1 MSGNI
6 VLPKLAVFGPEKE
19 GEGDALGQQK
29 QRRTKHSK
37 RRASVLPSVPHGQTS
52 RATHGKPPT
61 VEKKSSLKIDVR
73 HSGEFLPTIQEPR
86 HAASKGE
93 TSGMKNKFLTFL
105 YLQHAVYGTGTYGQR
120 GRAIRDRTDKN
131 KLSVEGTDIR
141 LPPPKAP
148 TEPRRKS
155 LQNVKSTSTVS
166 SEGSLENQAPEA
178 DDPQTVQKRLHTL
191 MNIHSMGI
199 PIEITNKDYVPGVI
213 CRPLFHCA
221 RCRDVW
227 DRLGEVPGSCDQP
240 SRPVRGNAFWL
251 TREASTGLMQGV
263 DPKSQAIRM
272 KAGRHGEKLLLMGAT
287 TGSHRLL
294 YDEEASSLLSLLRDL
309 RHQAAARREEE
320 EEDDD
325 YWSYGTDEFSEEDL
339 DVEDDGKEGTSM
351 RASHRKEGRRR
362 AQKASVRRRG
372 SLETAPESHASS
384 QDSGF
389 TSQQGGGAGHGLLPM
404 LLRILEKDS
413 RPGSTKVLG
422 DLDERQLV
430 LQLLDASDDID
441 DAAWAEEGAHFLNSL
456 KSNHVVRL
464 TPNNLPALVA
474 EIKRGTIAV
483 QTGPDGSIR
492 LGTYGPDGVF
502 VPFEASDEDGRPISE
517 QFARMLESTLTSQLT
532 QVLSSGGSTDPDSKG
547 AAGLLKALM
556 NNSDLAASVGGSDV
570 SDIVNKLR
578 EHLADDKQTKAKEGP
593 FETARMAD
601 FMIDIMKTILKD
613 GKLLTEDQVKQVLK
627 SGGNE
632 DLLLKRLSDGRL
644 YFGVKDHNG
653 EFVPFGTYGEDGVF
667 YFGAMDGNGTFQLTG
682 RVDHTGNFEPGV
694 IKDDGLF
701 HVVEDGVSEAMASV
715 MSKLKGQPGWLKQ
728 YVETRIRRQEVV
740 VHIPDHA
747 GLDVTGEGTDLSNDE
762 DTDSGKT
769 AIERQKRSKD
779 DPLYDIRAADGPTTS
794 DLRQQYDSSSY
805 EPFQRDAKGQKPG
818 GQTDSQAV
826 MGKEGRTGIAQ
837 DVTADKTSDMKGRE
851 GSFMSSRES
860 SSLEPRL
867 EERHKVMI
875 GSKNI
880 KTLRQGKKA
889 QEREKIKNKFVKNRT
904 GKPDTQPGKLADY
917 PSTPAQETGTPS
929 LVSREGTFSS
939 MVGSE
944 TSISEALLRQRRV
957 SVSSNQDNSVGSK
970 VPGSDGR
977 AVHLGADGRDG
988 LAVQTEETGSQ
999 DTPSR
1004 KRREIVKKTRLSNQA
1019 TRYPNRANQGE
1030 GMADSTGHDR
1040 GGEDGMVGS
1049 QQDLKNGQKLASL
1062 SYKVGTDLS
1071 DERLQSIGI
1080 EGDDSNSLPARGLAP
1095 LPKSVKRSSDVQGML
1110 SPTPHFPDPKRNT
1123 LPPLPTVDNSGRAFK
1138 SPRYRR
1144 STTSLA
1150 APVVPTT
1157 EGDLDGTTEFTV
1169 SASNKNES
1177 SEESSNSTET
1187 ESGSSDSSSESEFES
1202 VSRKRQRHKID
1213 LPDLDGISALSF
1225 TRAFTYSYLPLPL
1238 AYRERN
1244 NKLKARAALFNQLKK
1259 PIKPARKARPTKQD
1273 IGVNTDTKVDKT
1285 KKEKKTKSNR

>member
-1 MSGNI
+1 MSPVKCDEVIYPDEVPYALDSPCHFEDGMGDDI
-6 VLPKLAVFGPEKE
+6 LA
-19 GEGDALGQQK
+19 
-29 QRRTKHSK
+29 
-37 RRASVLPSVPHGQTS
+37 RASVLPSVPHGQTS
-52 RATHGKPPT
+52 RTTLGKPP
-61 VEKKSSLKIDVR
+61 VEKTTSSLKIDVR

-86 HAASKGE
+86 HAASTGE
-93 TSGMKNKFLTFL
+93 STGGMKNKFLAFL

-155 LQNVKSTSTVS
+155 LN
-166 SEGSLENQAPEA
+166 
-178 DDPQTVQKRLHTL
+178 
-191 MNIHSMGI
+191 
-199 PIEITNKDYVPGVI
+199 ITNKDYVPGVI

-287 TGSHRLL
+287 TGSHRML
-294 YDEEASSLLSLLRDL
+294 YDDEASSLLSLLRDL
-309 RHQAAARREEE
+309 RHQAAARREE

-362 AQKASVRRRG
+362 AQKVSVRRRG

-404 LLRILEKDS
+404 LLWILEKDS

-556 NNSDLAASVGGSDV
+556 NNSDLAASVSGSDV
-570 SDIVNKLR
+570 TDIVNKLR
-578 EHLADDKQTKAKEGP
+578 EHLADGKQTKANEGQ

-613 GKLLTEDQVKQVLK
+613 GKLLTEDEVKQVLK

-632 DLLLKRLSDGRL
+632 DILLKRLADGRL

-653 EFVPFGTYGEDGVF
+653 QFVPFGTYGEDGVF

-682 RVDHTGNFEPGV
+682 RVDHTGSFEPGV
-694 IKDDGLF
+694 VKDDGLF
-701 HVVEDGVSEAMASV
+701 HVVEEGVSEAMASV

-728 YVETRIRRQEVV
+728 YVETKIRRQEVV
-740 VHIPDHA
+740 VHVPDNG
-747 GLDVTGEGTDLSNDE
+747 GLDVTGEGTELSNDE
-762 DTDSGKT
+762 DTDSGRT
-769 AIERQKRSKD
+769 ATERQKRSKD

-818 GQTDSQAV
+818 GQTDSQSQAV
-826 MGKEGRTGIAQ
+826 KDGEGRASIAQ
-837 DVTADKTSDMKGRE
+837 DVTEDKTSDIKGRS

-889 QEREKIKNKFVKNRT
+889 QEREKVKNKYVKNRT

-988 LAVQTEETGSQ
+988 LTVQTEETGSQ

-1030 GMADSTGHDR
+1030 GMADSTGRGR

-1071 DERLQSIGI
+1071 DERLQTIGI

-1123 LPPLPTVDNSGRAFK
+1123 LPPLPKVDNAGRASK

-1150 APVVPTT
+1150 APVAPTT

-1177 SEESSNSTET
+1177 SEESTNSTET

-1213 LPDLDGISALSF
+1213 FPDLDGISALSF

-1259 PIKPARKARPTKQD
+1259 PIRPAKKARPTKQD